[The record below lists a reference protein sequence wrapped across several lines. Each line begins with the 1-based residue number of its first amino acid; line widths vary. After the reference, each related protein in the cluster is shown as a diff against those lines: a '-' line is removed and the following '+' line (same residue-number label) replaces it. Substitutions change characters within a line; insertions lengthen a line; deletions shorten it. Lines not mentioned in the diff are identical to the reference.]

1 MSPERRVI
9 RALPS
14 IVAACL
20 ATLTVLSGC
29 QPAPIPAAPTVSLR
43 MRGAPPNATVTID
56 DMLVGPLDVVQAR
69 GVGLPPGAH
78 RISVEAS
85 GYLPWDKVVQ
95 AAEGAGPV
103 QLDVVLVK
111 IPD

>member
-1 MSPERRVI
+1 MT
-9 RALPS
+9 RALRP

-20 ATLTVLSGC
+20 ATFTVLAGC
-29 QPAPIPAAPTVSLR
+29 QPAPIPATPTVSLR

-95 AAEGAGPV
+95 ATEGAGPV

>member
-1 MSPERRVI
+1 VS
-9 RALPS
+9 RAVPPL
-14 IVAACL
+14 VAACL
-20 ATLTVLSGC
+20 ATFTLLAGC
-29 QPAPIPAAPTVSLR
+29 QPAPIPATPTVSLR

-69 GVGLPPGAH
+69 GVGLPPGTH

-95 AAEGAGPV
+95 ATEGTGPV
-103 QLDVVLVK
+103 QLDVILVK